1 MQIIGIDI
9 GTTTISG
16 AVLEYENEKTVKLL
30 EAKTIEN
37 GGFMPTANE
46 WEKIQDAGAIVKK
59 AEKLLDD
66 LLDKYPQTERI
77 GLTGQMHGI
86 VYIDQTGTCVSPLY
100 TWQDGRGS
108 LCEKGQCSLVQE
120 IKEKCDLDEQQY
132 PCCDSQLQWACDGK
146 SSRYGKNHRPHDRR
160 HEADC
165 LLPDHGPQ

>member
-77 GLTGQMHGI
+77 GLTGQMHRIHRSDGYMCQSF
-86 VYIDQTGTCVSPLY
+86 VYMAG
-100 TWQDGRGS
+100 WQRKS
-108 LCEKGQCSLVQE
+108 L
-120 IKEKCDLDEQQY
+120 
-132 PCCDSQLQWACDGK
+132 
-146 SSRYGKNHRPHDRR
+146 
-160 HEADC
+160 
-165 LLPDHGPQ
+165 

>member
-77 GLTGQMHGI
+77 GLTGQMPSEARPRAPAG
-86 VYIDQTGTCVSPLY
+86 
-100 TWQDGRGS
+100 
-108 LCEKGQCSLVQE
+108 
-120 IKEKCDLDEQQY
+120 
-132 PCCDSQLQWACDGK
+132 
-146 SSRYGKNHRPHDRR
+146 HRSDRR
-160 HEADC
+160 C
-165 LLPDHGPQ
+165 TPVPSPS

>member
-46 WEKIQDAGAIVKK
+46 WEKIQDAGAIYQLK

-66 LLDKYPQTERI
+66 L
-77 GLTGQMHGI
+77 
-86 VYIDQTGTCVSPLY
+86 
-100 TWQDGRGS
+100 
-108 LCEKGQCSLVQE
+108 
-120 IKEKCDLDEQQY
+120 
-132 PCCDSQLQWACDGK
+132 
-146 SSRYGKNHRPHDRR
+146 
-160 HEADC
+160 
-165 LLPDHGPQ
+165 